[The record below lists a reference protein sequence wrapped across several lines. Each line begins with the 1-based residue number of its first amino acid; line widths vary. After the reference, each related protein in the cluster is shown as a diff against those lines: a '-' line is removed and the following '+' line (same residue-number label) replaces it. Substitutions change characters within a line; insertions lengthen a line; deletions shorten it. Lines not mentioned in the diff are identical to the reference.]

1 MDSRQ
6 ILERVL
12 ELSRL
17 QLGYFEQRRYPEL
30 VRAQIERGELFA
42 ALDEVKGSKE
52 ERESLSDL
60 RDGILESDK
69 ELSIRLSS
77 EKNNLSDKLKK
88 TAKGSTVL
96 KAYAGRI
103 TR

>member
-12 ELSRL
+12 ELSKL
-17 QLGYFEQRRYPEL
+17 QLGFFEQRRYPEL
-30 VRAQIERGELFA
+30 VQAQIERGELFA
-42 ALDEVKGSKE
+42 ELDKVGDGIE
-52 ERESLSDL
+52 ERASLADL
-60 RDGILESDK
+60 RDAILESDK
-69 ELSIRLSS
+69 ELAIRLGS
-77 EKNNLSDKLKK
+77 EKNNLGDKLKK

-103 TR
+103 NR

>member
-12 ELSRL
+12 ELSKL

-30 VRAQIERGELFA
+30 VRAQIERGELFVE
-42 ALDEVKGSKE
+42 LDKVKGGIE
-52 ERESLSDL
+52 ERESLADL

-69 ELSIRLSS
+69 ELAILLGS

-103 TR
+103 NR

>member
-12 ELSRL
+12 ELSKL
-17 QLGYFEQRRYPEL
+17 QLGFFEQRRYPEL
-30 VRAQIERGELFA
+30 VQAQLERGELFA
-42 ALDEVKGSKE
+42 TLDKVKGSKE
-52 ERESLSDL
+52 ERVSLSDL
-60 RDGILESDK
+60 RDEIMESDK
-69 ELSIRLSS
+69 ELAIRLSS
-77 EKNNLSDKLKK
+77 EKDNLSDKLKK

-103 TR
+103 NR